1 MTKAEM
7 DALYFAAK
15 KQALDAMPKG
25 GTLDPLQ
32 AWVLCMDIMGLA
44 GQRMIKQNQ
53 KKQEEEHG

>member
-1 MTKAEM
+1 MTNAEM

-44 GQRMIKQNQ
+44 GQRKIKAQMDAQ
-53 KKQEEEHG
+53 DAIK